1 MLVGSQSDSPTYV
14 PTLNAQPL
22 TAIRVGYMQQKSVMS
37 SHAPHKRHTQRNK
50 SLEVAMYLLLV
61 VHSYPPKNWFDLRK
75 INKDVYLRTQLLV

>member
-22 TAIRVGYMQQKSVMS
+22 TAIRVGYMQRKSVMS
-37 SHAPHKRHTQRNK
+37 SHAPHKRHIQRNK

-61 VHSYPPKNWFDLRK
+61 VHYYW
-75 INKDVYLRTQLLV
+75 YLRTQ

>member
-1 MLVGSQSDSPTYV
+1 
-14 PTLNAQPL
+14 
-22 TAIRVGYMQQKSVMS
+22 MS
-37 SHAPHKRHTQRNK
+37 SHAPHKRHIQRNK